1 MPTKIAR
8 LLAVLLAF
16 MLVAAACGG
25 DDDDGDGDGDDASG
39 ETETDGDGSGEA
51 EEIDYEAIGLWDD
64 GPCDESLEPLHVGMM
79 TAFETPVLSLEDQAF
94 ALEAAATAFN
104 ERGGANGA
112 CIEVTTC
119 DDQATLDQAVSC
131 VRDIDEA
138 GVHATIN
145 DQGSIGQAEVSQA
158 MADAG
163 IPRIASNVTQDDW
176 DDENAYPLDASGTG
190 VTFLM
195 PQALLDQGITQQ
207 GLIRVDLAE
216 FSVFVD
222 LLGGLYPEVDIVAD
236 IPVPAGTTDY
246 SQFILG
252 AEDRGAEGVSLPLG
266 EQEAVQVINAAQQ
279 LGTDL
284 PIGSSLGSFSHS
296 SVAGFG
302 DFADQMIFV
311 WSFAPATFDIPVYDA
326 LRADLAASGEDSLQ
340 PENLKASPMRSWIGL
355 YATLEMIRDQNVT
368 EFTRENMTAM
378 LRAAEDVPML
388 DMFGGADWTPDR
400 NSEGLWSRAGIDTW
414 STYRW
419 DPAASFNGE
428 SGNFV
433 RDGEISFDAVLC
445 GSPFGPPEPC

>member
-1 MPTKIAR
+1 MSRHPAR
-8 LLAVLLAF
+8 LLAALLALT
-16 MLVAAACGG
+16 LVAAACGG
-25 DDDDGDGDGDDASG
+25 DDDGDGASPDDPSG
-39 ETETDGDGSGEA
+39 EPDGVGGES

-79 TAFETPVLSLEDQAF
+79 TAFETAVLSLEDQAL

-119 DDQATLDQAVSC
+119 DDQATLDQAMAC
-131 VRDIDEA
+131 AREMDEA

-145 DQGSIGQAEVSQA
+145 DQGSVGQAEVSQA

-176 DDENAYPLDASGTG
+176 GDQNAYPLDASGSG

-222 LLGGLYPEVDIVAD
+222 LLGDLYPDVEIVAD
-236 IPVPAGTTDY
+236 VPVPAGTTDY
-246 SQFILG
+246 SQFILA
-252 AEDRGAEGVSLPLG
+252 AEEAGAEGVSLPLG
-266 EQEAVQVINAAQQ
+266 EQEAVQVIRAAQQ

-284 PIGSSLGSFSHS
+284 PIGASLGSFSHS
-296 SVAGFG
+296 SVASFG
-302 DFADQMIFV
+302 DFADQMLFV
-311 WSFAPATFDIPVYDA
+311 WSFAPATFDLPVYDA
-326 LRADLAASGEDSLQ
+326 LRADLAASGEESLQ

-355 YATLEMIRDQNVT
+355 YATLRMIRDQDVT
-368 EFTRENMTAM
+368 EFSGENLTAM
-378 LRAAEDVPML
+378 LQAAEDVPML

-400 NSEGLWSRAGIDTW
+400 DREGLWARAGIDTW

-419 DPAASFNGE
+419 DPEASFGN
-428 SGNFV
+428 SDGNFV
-433 RDGEISFDAVLC
+433 REGEISFDAVLC
-445 GSPFGPPEPC
+445 GSPFGAEGPC